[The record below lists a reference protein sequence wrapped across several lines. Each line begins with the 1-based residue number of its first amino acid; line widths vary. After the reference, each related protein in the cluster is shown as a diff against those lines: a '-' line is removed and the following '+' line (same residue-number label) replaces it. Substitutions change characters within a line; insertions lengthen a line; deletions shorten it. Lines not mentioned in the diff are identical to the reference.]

1 MLDQGIFKKWERVR
15 NMSKILIVD
24 DEVDVREFAKNFFRK
39 RDIEVCTASGGNEA
53 LRLIDA
59 EKPDL
64 VLLDVHME
72 EMTGVEVLKKMREKA
87 NDTKV
92 IMVTGVD
99 DQDIINEANSWGIR
113 GYVHKPLVLEELEKI
128 VMAEL
133 KAGR

>member
-1 MLDQGIFKKWERVR
+1 
-15 NMSKILIVD
+15 MSKILIVD

-133 KAGR
+133 KAG